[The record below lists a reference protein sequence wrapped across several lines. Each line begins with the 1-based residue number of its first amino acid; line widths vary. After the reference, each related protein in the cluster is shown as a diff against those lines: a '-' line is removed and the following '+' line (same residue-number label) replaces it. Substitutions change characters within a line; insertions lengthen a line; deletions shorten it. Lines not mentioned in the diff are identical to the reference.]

1 MLLGEFVRKKWKE
14 WGLCFFFSW
23 KSHSAPW
30 CKFGM
35 CFSWCIPEG
44 KVYGVALFSLFFTAL
59 SPKQT
64 ELTLKWRGGGKQQ
77 TPPSWGT
84 LIPPSS
90 LDTTLMGILGAHRKV
105 IALFQ
110 FKFSPPPQAISIE
123 NATGAQSPKPSDL
136 LSLALVGW

>member
-1 MLLGEFVRKKWKE
+1 MELPSF
-14 WGLCFFFSW
+14 
-23 KSHSAPW
+23 H
-30 CKFGM
+30 
-35 CFSWCIPEG
+35 
-44 KVYGVALFSLFFTAL
+44 LFSQLCPQ
-59 SPKQT
+59 SRQK
-64 ELTLKWRGGGKQQ
+64 LTLKWSGGGKQQ

-123 NATGAQSPKPSDL
+123 NATGAQSSKPSDL